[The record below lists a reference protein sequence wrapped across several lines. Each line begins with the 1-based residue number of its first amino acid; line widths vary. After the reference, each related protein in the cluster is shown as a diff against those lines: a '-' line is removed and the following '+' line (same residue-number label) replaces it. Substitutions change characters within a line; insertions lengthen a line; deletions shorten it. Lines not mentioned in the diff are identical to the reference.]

1 MQWYDTIAR
10 IYDAATTRF
19 YRRARIALIRALD
32 IRPGDRVLIIACGT
46 GQSFQS
52 IEERIGRNGEIVAID
67 YSQGML
73 NVARKRRDQ
82 NRWDNITL
90 LHADARDLSR
100 TFLADRGIHA
110 DFDMVIGELAFSV
123 IPEWQ
128 SIMDTATALLKDGGK
143 FGLLDWYREP
153 NDWLTRTI
161 DRIAEAQTSRNTI
174 RHAELL
180 LDDFTITD
188 RFFFGNVYVG
198 TGRRKKWDYWRDD
211 ELDHFGRIAIGLTR
225 QDYDD

>member
-1 MQWYDTIAR
+1 MQWCDAIAH
-10 IYDAATTRF
+10 IYDAVTTRF
-19 YRRARIALIRALD
+19 YRRARMALIRALD
-32 IRPGDRVLIIACGT
+32 IRPGDRVLIVACGT
-46 GQSFQS
+46 GQSFRS
-52 IEERIGRNGEIVAID
+52 IEERIGRTGEIVAID

-90 LHADARDLSR
+90 LPADARDLSR
-100 TFLADRGIHA
+100 TFLAARGLYA
-110 DFDMVIGELAFSV
+110 DFDIVIGELAFSV
-123 IPEWQ
+123 IPQWE
-128 SIMDTATALLKDGGK
+128 SVMDTAATLLKDGGR

-198 TGRRKKWDYWRDD
+198 TGRR
-211 ELDHFGRIAIGLTR
+211 GNGAIGETMHLSGEER
-225 QDYDD
+225 